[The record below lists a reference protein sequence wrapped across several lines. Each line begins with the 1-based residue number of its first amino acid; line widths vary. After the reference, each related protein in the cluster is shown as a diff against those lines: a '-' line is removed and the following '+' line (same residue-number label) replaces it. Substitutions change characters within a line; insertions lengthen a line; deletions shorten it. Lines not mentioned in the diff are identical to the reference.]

1 MGDSGPTSP
10 EDHTIWEEYFNG
22 RDYDPQCDAVATK
35 FVPLFEHC
43 CSRSGS
49 AEFNASGSITIS
61 FQQLEKL
68 CDAQDGSVSITAGAV
83 KEAIRTR
90 PGDTLACME
99 LAAHRVL
106 ARRGT
111 EQQRVH
117 VRIVDYPAKTKL
129 KSLKANLIDQYFAT
143 KGTVVRVG
151 NIRPM
156 VTRMSFQCAKCGE
169 STVRHFEG
177 GKHNPPTS
185 CPTDGC
191 RSRTFEPDYD
201 GCSTVDWQKIR
212 LQEIVDDDGEAG
224 RIPRTVD
231 VDLTNDLVDCCVPGD
246 IVTVGG
252 IVRSIKTEADRGGNQ
267 QTKALYFLF
276 IEANSVVNT
285 KQKGRDASA
294 AFSELD
300 MQMIEQVSDDDN
312 PLRLLVNSLCP
323 SIFGQEMVKAGLVL
337 CMFGGVGKFQSGEE
351 KNRVAIRG
359 DPHMLVVGD
368 PGLGKSQMLRAA
380 AMVHPRGVYVCGNT
394 ATGTGL
400 TVTLVRDPQTGDHAL
415 EAGAL
420 VLADQ
425 GMCAIDEFDKISA
438 DHSSLL
444 EAMEQQSI
452 SMAKAGMICSLSS
465 RCSLVAA
472 ANPVGGHYDQSKTVC
487 ENIKMSAALLSR
499 FDLTFILLDNPDER
513 HDQELS
519 EHVISMH
526 STADK
531 MGRTAPHVRK
541 RRAQPSSGDFAHQH
555 SERLQRDV
563 VGFDDALP
571 GASGADGP
579 NGGTAGN
586 ELSLEAS
593 LQYSEQDLGDGGV
606 DLLPHECFQK
616 YLRYVRAHCRPV
628 LSADARKVLQDFYLD
643 LRQNYTSDDATPVT
657 TRQLESLIRLTQARA
672 KVDLRDVASGRDARQ
687 VVQLM
692 KHSLRDV
699 CLDAETGLLDFA
711 RGHINGGMS
720 KAAEVKKMYKRV
732 VQESKK
738 KQDALFHEIELAE
751 LAQRIG
757 ESNNLV
763 DCLCN
768 GCFHG
773 NVSRLFAWLCSAHV
787 FASATISMRLPLLV
801 ARHCAATCRPARHLK
816 QPRPTTQERQ
826 QKVASQRLRVLA
838 DTQPTASVV

>member
-1 MGDSGPTSP
+1 MSAAALASSASASSARLGAGKCRVAGSGAERQGAEEAAATSAGKLRLLRLLAAGAATAFAAPTKWLEDTGTVNKVVRRLDMAGTGLASR
-10 EDHTIWEEYFNG
+10 EDHAVWEEYFNG

-35 FVPLFEHC
+35 FAPLLERCF
-43 CSRSGS
+43 SGS
-49 AEFNASGSITIS
+49 AEFNAADGSLTIS
-61 FQQLEKL
+61 LQQLEKL
-68 CDAQDGSVSITAGAV
+68 LPAQASGGGINAAAV
-83 KEAIRTR
+83 RDAIRVR
-90 PGDTLACME
+90 PSDTLACME
-99 LAAHRVL
+99 LAAHRAL
-106 ARRGT
+106 SRRGPVH
-111 EQQRVH
+111 QRVH
-117 VRIVDYPAKTKL
+117 VRIVDYPVKTKL
-129 KSLKANLIDQYFAT
+129 KSLKANLIDNFFAT

-151 NIRPM
+151 NIRPLI
-156 VTRMSFQCAKCGE
+156 TRMSFQCARCGE
-169 STVRHFEG
+169 STVRHFDG
-177 GKHNPPTS
+177 GKYNPPTS

-191 RSRTFEPDYD
+191 RSRTFEPDRD

-212 LQEIVDDDGEAG
+212 LQEIVDDDREAG

-267 QTKALYFLF
+267 QAKALYFLF
-276 IEANSVVNT
+276 LEANSVVNT
-285 KQKGRDASA
+285 KKKGRDAGT
-294 AFSELD
+294 AFSQLD
-300 MQMIEQVSDDDN
+300 MQMIEQVSLDDN
-312 PLRLLVNSLCP
+312 PMRLLVNSLCP

-351 KNRVAIRG
+351 KNRLAIRG

-380 AMVHPRGVYVCGNT
+380 AAVHPRGVYVCGNT

-425 GMCAIDEFDKISA
+425 GMCAIDEFDKISS

-444 EAMEQQSI
+444 EAMEQQTI

-465 RCSLVAA
+465 RCSMVAA
-472 ANPVGGHYDQSKTVC
+472 ANPIGGHYDQSKTVC

-526 STADK
+526 STAGNI
-531 MGRTAPHVRK
+531 GRSAPHVRK
-541 RRAQPSSGDFAHQH
+541 RRAQPSSEHGGGSTQP
-555 SERLQRDV
+555 SERMRRDV
-563 VGFDDALP
+563 VGFEDALDGVGHE
-571 GASGADGP
+571 GAIGD
-579 NGGTAGN
+579 
-586 ELSLEAS
+586 ELPLEAS
-593 LQYSEQDLGDGGV
+593 LQYSEHDLSDGGV

-628 LSADARKVLQDFYLD
+628 LSADAVKVLQDFYLD
-643 LRQNYTSDDATPVT
+643 LRQNYTSEDATPVT

-672 KVDLRDVASGRDARQ
+672 KVDLRDSATGRDARE

-692 KHSLRDV
+692 KHSIRDV
-699 CLDAETGLLDFA
+699 CFDAETGTLDFA

-720 KAAEVKKMYKRV
+720 KAGEVKKMYKRM
-732 VQESKK
+732 VQEAKK
-738 KQDALFHEIELAE
+738 KQDALFYEIELDEIARR
-751 LAQRIG
+751 LGAFTAQ
-757 ESNNLV
+757 
-763 DCLCN
+763 
-768 GCFHG
+768 
-773 NVSRLFAWLCSAHV
+773 
-787 FASATISMRLPLLV
+787 AS
-801 ARHCAATCRPARHLK
+801 
-816 QPRPTTQERQ
+816 
-826 QKVASQRLRVLA
+826 
-838 DTQPTASVV
+838 

>member
-1 MGDSGPTSP
+1 MASR
-10 EDHTIWEEYFNG
+10 EEHAVWEEYFNG
-22 RDYDPQCDAVATK
+22 RDYDPQCDAVANK
-35 FVPLFEHC
+35 FAPLFERC
-43 CSRSGS
+43 FSRSGS
-49 AEFNASGSITIS
+49 ADFNAPDGCLTIS

-68 CDAQDGSVSITAGAV
+68 CVAQDGSVSITAGAV

-106 ARRGT
+106 SRRGAV
-111 EQQRVH
+111 QQRVH

-143 KGTVVRVG
+143 RGTVVRVG

-156 VTRMSFQCAKCGE
+156 VTRMHFQCSRCGE

-177 GKHNPPTS
+177 GKYNPPTS

-191 RSRTFEPDYD
+191 RSRTFEPDRD

-212 LQEIVDDDGEAG
+212 LQEIVDDDHEAG

-267 QTKALYFLF
+267 QAKALYFLF
-276 IEANSVVNT
+276 LEANSVVNT
-285 KQKGRDASA
+285 KKKGRDAGT
-294 AFSELD
+294 AFSQLD
-300 MQMIEQVSDDDN
+300 MQMIEQVSVDEN

-351 KNRVAIRG
+351 KNRLAIRG

-380 AMVHPRGVYVCGNT
+380 AAVHPRGVYVCGNT

-425 GMCAIDEFDKISA
+425 GMCAIDEFDKIKS

-444 EAMEQQSI
+444 EAMEQQTI

-465 RCSLVAA
+465 RCSMIAA

-487 ENIKMSAALLSR
+487 ENIKMSAPLLSR

-526 STADK
+526 STAGK
-531 MGRTAPHVRK
+531 MGRSAPHVRK
-541 RRAQPSSGDFAHQH
+541 RRAQTSSGHSGGCAQS
-555 SERLQRDV
+555 SERMRRGV

-571 GASGADGP
+571 GTGGADGG
-579 NGGTAGN
+579 NGN
-586 ELSLEAS
+586 DLPLEAS
-593 LQYSEQDLGDGGV
+593 LQYSDEDLNDGGV
-606 DLLPHECFQK
+606 DLLPLECFQK
-616 YLRYVRAHCRPV
+616 YVRYVRAHCRPV

-643 LRQNYTSDDATPVT
+643 LRQNYTSEDAVPVT

-672 KVDLRDVASGRDARQ
+672 KVDLRDSATGRDARQ
-687 VVQLM
+687 VVELM
-692 KHSLRDV
+692 KHSMRDV
-699 CLDAETGLLDFA
+699 CLDAETGKLDFS

-738 KQDALFHEIELAE
+738 KQDALFHEIELDEIARR
-751 LAQRIG
+751 LGAPIAQAPLRKHIAMSISLG
-757 ESNNLV
+757 E
-763 DCLCN
+763 
-768 GCFHG
+768 
-773 NVSRLFAWLCSAHV
+773 
-787 FASATISMRLPLLV
+787 
-801 ARHCAATCRPARHLK
+801 
-816 QPRPTTQERQ
+816 Q
-826 QKVASQRLRVLA
+826 Q
-838 DTQPTASVV
+838 

>member
-1 MGDSGPTSP
+1 MADSGFASR
-10 EDHTIWEEYFNG
+10 EEHAVWEEYFNG
-22 RDYDPQCDAVATK
+22 RDYDPQCDGVAGK

-43 CSRSGS
+43 VSGTGS
-49 AEFNASGSITIS
+49 AEFNAANGSITIS

-68 CDAQDGSVSITAGAV
+68 CEAQKGSASITAGAV
-83 KEAIRTR
+83 QEAIRTR

-106 ARRGT
+106 SRRGAV
-111 EQQRVH
+111 QQRVH

-156 VTRMSFQCAKCGE
+156 VTRMGFQCARCGE
-169 STVRHFEG
+169 SSVRHFEG
-177 GKHNPPTS
+177 GKYNPPTS

-191 RSRTFEPDYD
+191 RSRTFEPDRD

-212 LQEIVDDDGEAG
+212 LQEIVDDDREAG

-252 IVRSIKTEADRGGNQ
+252 IVRSIKTEADRGGGNQ
-267 QTKALYFLF
+267 QAKALYFLF
-276 IEANSVVNT
+276 LEANSVVNT
-285 KQKGRDASA
+285 KKKGRDSA
-294 AFSELD
+294 NAFSQLD
-300 MQMIEQVSDDDN
+300 MQMIDQVAEDDN

-351 KNRVAIRG
+351 KNRLAIRG

-368 PGLGKSQMLRAA
+368 PGLGKSQMMRAA
-380 AMVHPRGVYVCGNT
+380 AAVHPRGVYVCGNT

-400 TVTLVRDPQTGDHAL
+400 TVTLVRDPQTGEHAL

-425 GMCAIDEFDKISA
+425 GMCAIDEFDKISS

-465 RCSLVAA
+465 RCSMVAA
-472 ANPVGGHYDQSKTVC
+472 ANPVGGHYDPAKTVC

-526 STADK
+526 STSDK
-531 MGRTAPHVRK
+531 MGRAAPHVRK
-541 RRAQPSSGDFAHQH
+541 RRAQLGSDHSSDLTQA
-555 SERLQRDV
+555 SERMRQDV

-571 GASGADGP
+571 GASSVDR
-579 NGGTAGN
+579 GN
-586 ELSLEAS
+586 RDSGDELTLEAS
-593 LQYSEQDLGDGGV
+593 LQYSEQDLCDGGV

-616 YLRYVRAHCRPV
+616 YLRYARAHCRPV
-628 LSADARKVLQDFYLD
+628 LSADAVKVLQDFYLD
-643 LRQNYTSDDATPVT
+643 LRQNYTSDDAIPVT

-672 KVDLRDVASGRDARQ
+672 KVNLRDSASGRDAHQ
-687 VVQLM
+687 VVELM
-692 KHSLRDV
+692 KHSMRDV
-699 CLDAETGLLDFA
+699 CLDAETGLIDFS

-720 KAAEVKKMYKRV
+720 KAAEVKKMYKRI
-732 VQESKK
+732 VQEAKK
-738 KQDALFHEIELAE
+738 KQDALFHEIELDDLGRRLGAWKVKSSI
-751 LAQRIG
+751 AQQDAG
-757 ESNNLV
+757 AQWSCHTSWAFV
-763 DCLCN
+763 DRYICN
-768 GCFHG
+768 TQ
-773 NVSRLFAWLCSAHV
+773 SA
-787 FASATISMRLPLLV
+787 
-801 ARHCAATCRPARHLK
+801 C
-816 QPRPTTQERQ
+816 
-826 QKVASQRLRVLA
+826 
-838 DTQPTASVV
+838 

>member
-1 MGDSGPTSP
+1 MEGSR
-10 EDHTIWEEYFNG
+10 EDHAVWEEYFKG
-22 RDYDPQCDAVATK
+22 RDYEPQCDAVSRK
-35 FVPLFEHC
+35 FEPLFDHC
-43 CSRSGS
+43 FAHGGAELNSTDGS
-49 AEFNASGSITIS
+49 LTLNFH
-61 FQQLEKL
+61 QLEKL
-68 CDAQDGSVSITAGAV
+68 CDSQDRSIPITGAAV

-90 PGDTLACME
+90 PSDTLACME

-106 ARRGT
+106 SRR
-111 EQQRVH
+111 QPNLQLRVH

-129 KSLKANLIDQYFAT
+129 KSLKANLIDNYFAT

-169 STVRHFEG
+169 SVLRHFEG
-177 GKHNPPTS
+177 GKYNPPTS
-185 CPTDGC
+185 CPVDGC
-191 RSRTFEPDYD
+191 RSRTFAPDRD
-201 GCSTVDWQKIR
+201 GCTTVDWQKIR
-212 LQEIVDDDGEAG
+212 LQEIVDDDREAG

-252 IVRSIKTEADRGGNQ
+252 IVRSIKTEGDRGGGNQ
-267 QTKALYFLF
+267 QAKALYFLF
-276 IEANSVVNT
+276 LEANSVVNT
-285 KQKGRDASA
+285 KKKGRDAGAYSQ
-294 AFSELD
+294 LD
-300 MQMIEQVSDDDN
+300 MQMIEQVSNDDS

-337 CMFGGVGKFQSGEE
+337 CMLGGVGKYQSGEE
-351 KNRVAIRG
+351 KNRLAIRG
-359 DPHMLVVGD
+359 DPHMLIVGD

-400 TVTLVRDPQTGDHAL
+400 TVTLVRDPQTGEHAL

-425 GMCAIDEFDKISA
+425 GMCAIDEFDKISS

-452 SMAKAGMICSLSS
+452 SMAKAGMICSLSA
-465 RCSLVAA
+465 RCSMVAA
-472 ANPVGGHYDQSKTVC
+472 ANPVGGHYDQAKTVC

-526 STADK
+526 STSDK
-531 MGRTAPHVRK
+531 MGRDAPHVRK
-541 RRAQPSSGDFAHQH
+541 RRAPPAQSGGGFSQPS
-555 SERLQRDV
+555 QRMRRDT

-571 GASGADGP
+571 GAAGGGGDDDDGD
-579 NGGTAGN
+579 GN
-586 ELSLEAS
+586 ALGLEAT
-593 LQYSEQDLGDGGV
+593 LQYSEQDLSGGGV

-616 YLRYVRAHCRPV
+616 YVRYVRSNCRPV

-643 LRQNYTSDDATPVT
+643 LRQNYTSEDATPVT

-672 KVDLRDVASGRDARQ
+672 KVDLRDVASGADARQ
-687 VVQLM
+687 VVELM

-699 CLDAETGLLDFA
+699 CLDAETGLLDFS
-711 RGHINGGMS
+711 RGHIQGGMS
-720 KAAEVKKMYKRV
+720 KKQECDKMYKKMS
-732 VQESKK
+732 QLAKQ
-738 KQDALFHEIELAE
+738 KQDALFHELELDE
-751 LAQRIG
+751 
-757 ESNNLV
+757 
-763 DCLCN
+763 
-768 GCFHG
+768 
-773 NVSRLFAWLCSAHV
+773 
-787 FASATISMRLPLLV
+787 V
-801 ARHCAATCRPARHLK
+801 ARKLGARCHPACPPAS
-816 QPRPTTQERQ
+816 QPRQRTHVGTPTVWCARGLSHEQ
-826 QKVASQRLRVLA
+826 V
-838 DTQPTASVV
+838 

>member
-1 MGDSGPTSP
+1 MPRCRECRALQAGGTDRQSVILRKAGLQWRPQQLGLAPAPQALGRLDMADSGLASR
-10 EDHTIWEEYFNG
+10 EDHVVWEEYFNG
-22 RDYDPQCDAVATK
+22 RDYDPRCDAVANK
-35 FVPLFEHC
+35 FAPLLEHC
-43 CSRSGS
+43 FSGS
-49 AEFNASGSITIS
+49 AEYNVADGSLTIS
-61 FQQLEKL
+61 LQQLEKL
-68 CDAQDGSVSITAGAV
+68 LPAQASGGEINAAAV
-83 KEAIRTR
+83 RDAIRVR
-90 PGDTLACME
+90 PSDTLACME
-99 LAAHRVL
+99 MAAHRVL
-106 ARRGT
+106 SRRGPV
-111 EQQRVH
+111 QQRVH
-117 VRIVDYPAKTKL
+117 VRIVDYPVKTKL
-129 KSLKANLIDQYFAT
+129 KSLKANLIDNYFAT

-156 VTRMSFQCAKCGE
+156 VTRMSFQCARCGE
-169 STVRHFEG
+169 STVRHFDG
-177 GKHNPPTS
+177 GKYNPPTS

-191 RSRTFEPDYD
+191 RSRTFEPDRD

-212 LQEIVDDDGEAG
+212 LQEIVDDDREAG

-267 QTKALYFLF
+267 QAKALYFLF
-276 IEANSVVNT
+276 LEANSVVNT
-285 KQKGRDASA
+285 KKKGRDAGM
-294 AFSELD
+294 AFSQLD
-300 MQMIEQVSDDDN
+300 MQMIEQVSLDDN
-312 PLRLLVNSLCP
+312 PMRLLVNSLCP

-351 KNRVAIRG
+351 KNRLAIRG
-359 DPHMLVVGD
+359 DPHMLIVGD

-380 AMVHPRGVYVCGNT
+380 AAVHPRGVYVCGNT

-425 GMCAIDEFDKISA
+425 GMCAIDEFDKISS

-444 EAMEQQSI
+444 EAMEQQTI

-465 RCSLVAA
+465 RCSMVAA

-526 STADK
+526 STVGK
-531 MGRTAPHVRK
+531 LGRSAPHVRK
-541 RRAQPSSGDFAHQH
+541 RRAQSTSEHAAGSTQP
-555 SERLQRDV
+555 SERMRRDV
-563 VGFDDALP
+563 VGFEDALA
-571 GASGADGP
+571 GAGAPEGG
-579 NGGTAGN
+579 NGD
-586 ELSLEAS
+586 ELPLEAS
-593 LQYSEQDLGDGGV
+593 LQYSEYDLGDGGV

-628 LSADARKVLQDFYLD
+628 LSADAVKVLQDFYLD
-643 LRQNYTSDDATPVT
+643 LRQNYTSEDATPVT

-672 KVDLRDVASGRDARQ
+672 KVDLRDSATGRDARE

-692 KHSLRDV
+692 KHSIRDV
-699 CLDAETGLLDFA
+699 CFDAETGALDFS

-720 KAAEVKKMYKRV
+720 KAAEVKKMYKSV
-732 VQESKK
+732 VQAAKK
-738 KQDALFHEIELAE
+738 KQDALFHEIELEEIARR
-751 LAQRIG
+751 LG
-757 ESNNLV
+757 GL
-763 DCLCN
+763 
-768 GCFHG
+768 
-773 NVSRLFAWLCSAHV
+773 NVQASHLRQVAFCSSATAVISFTRLCSV
-787 FASATISMRLPLLV
+787 V
-801 ARHCAATCRPARHLK
+801 
-816 QPRPTTQERQ
+816 TQ
-826 QKVASQRLRVLA
+826 
-838 DTQPTASVV
+838 